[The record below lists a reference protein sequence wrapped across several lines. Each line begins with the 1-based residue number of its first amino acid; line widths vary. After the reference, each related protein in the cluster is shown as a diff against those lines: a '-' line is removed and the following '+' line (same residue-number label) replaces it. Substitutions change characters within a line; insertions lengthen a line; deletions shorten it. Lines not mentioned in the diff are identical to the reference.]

1 MMTVDKFASVSA
13 TTTAPSFIF
22 TQILCVDYIIIQRNR
37 VRDFYDRN
45 IILLSWAPLDISL
58 LIYTTQVN
66 TGSTFRG
73 R

>member
-1 MMTVDKFASVSA
+1 MMTVDKLASVNA
-13 TTTAPSFIF
+13 TATAMSFFF

-37 VRDFYDRN
+37 LLDFYDRN

-66 TGSTFRG
+66 TGSTFRT